1 MNISYTKKRHIQE
14 SNQRLE
20 NRMISEKIINSL
32 TVKTINEGY
41 LGRIESGDDLCDI
54 ICKRKQAKYGSTGN
68 VVKQIQNALANCGS
82 NVEKQGGGMMQGCK
96 EDYTKCDGVFRDETK
111 KAVEDFQS
119 KNSIKVDGSVGYE
132 TLMKLSNNGCI
143 KIPKCECEEKDVVS
157 TGKQENWWE
166 LIGIDKSLIDCNKIN
181 HCLYQALSSKPAGFD
196 FELFKICIDTPSK
209 KSNEKKFSEN
219 PIKENCKNCPTFY
232 NNQPGTSGAS
242 SELPPYIQECKR
254 KGCTT
259 IVV

>member
-1 MNISYTKKRHIQE
+1 MNRSYTKKRHIQE

-41 LGRIESGDDLCDI
+41 LGRIESGDDLCEI
-54 ICKRKQAKYGSTGN
+54 ICKRKQAKYGSTGD

-119 KNSIKVDGSVGYE
+119 KNNLTVDGSVGYN
-132 TLMKLSNNGCI
+132 TLIKLSDNGCI
-143 KIPKCECEEKDVVS
+143 KLPKCDCEEKDVES
-157 TGKQENWWE
+157 TGDKENWWE
-166 LIGIDKSLIDCNKIN
+166 LIGIDKPLIDCHKIN
-181 HCLYQALSSKPAGFD
+181 RCIYQALSSKPAGFD
-196 FELFKICIDTPSK
+196 FDVFKKCIGLPDK
-209 KSNEKKFSEN
+209 KTDEKKFSEN
-219 PIKENCKNCPTFY
+219 PIKENCKNCPTVY